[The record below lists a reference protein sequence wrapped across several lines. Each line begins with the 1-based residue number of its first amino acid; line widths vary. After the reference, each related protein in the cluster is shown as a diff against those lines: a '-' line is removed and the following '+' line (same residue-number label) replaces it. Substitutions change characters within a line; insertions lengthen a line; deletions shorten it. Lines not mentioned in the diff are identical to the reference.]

1 MNQLNNEPVDLK
13 PFLKYNNG
21 VVFVFKVLA
30 APFNC
35 ASNQFDKLSVKY
47 TQHLVAKWSK

>member
-1 MNQLNNEPVDLK
+1 MNQLNEPVDLK

-21 VVFVFKVLA
+21 VVAVLKVLA
-30 APFNC
+30 APFNWVE
-35 ASNQFDKLSVKY
+35 AKFEAASVKY